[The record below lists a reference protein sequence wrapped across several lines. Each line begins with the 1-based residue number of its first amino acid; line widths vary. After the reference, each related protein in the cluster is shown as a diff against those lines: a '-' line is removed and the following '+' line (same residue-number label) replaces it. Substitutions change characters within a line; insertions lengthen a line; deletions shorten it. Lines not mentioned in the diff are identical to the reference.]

1 VNVKDYMDSYKDTS
15 DANSRE
21 R

>member
-1 VNVKDYMDSYKDTS
+1 MDSYKDTS